1 MGSMARI
8 LIWAEG
14 EQGHRREYLRL
25 FEGLILERG
34 ARVESRRLKLRDLL
48 SKDVVFSP
56 MLEDHSIKF
65 LVVSLFRSAFGLRS
79 TSLMFRPREA
89 VESSDFKHRIKCY
102 ILSFVKSVKSI
113 NIITILPFSL
123 NESFSRVADDWIY
136 DPQLWDILGR
146 DLSESELS
154 QSARRLASGRKVV
167 VALGSQNREKGFHY
181 FSDIWCADPALRNS
195 YLFVCAG
202 RVSAESKEYAESLS
216 SAGALVA
223 DRFVSDEE
231 VLSLYGVADYVWAC
245 YSPNYDQASGI
256 FGRAVQAKRLA
267 FIREGAYVGALAEAI
282 GHPVISIPWGDVH
295 TASQRII
302 NAESND
308 HRFNADASVLAD
320 RSKYVIMN
328 ALGIL

>member
-25 FEGLILERG
+25 FESLILERG
-34 ARVESRRLKLRDLL
+34 ARAESRRLKMRDLL

-56 MLEDHSIKF
+56 MLEDHSLKF
-65 LVVSLFRSAFGLRS
+65 LTVALLRS
-79 TSLMFRPREA
+79 VFGARSIALMFRPREV
-89 VESSDFKHRIKCY
+89 VESSSFKHRIKY
-102 ILSFVKSVKSI
+102 YLLRAVRNIESI
-113 NIITILPFSL
+113 GIITILPFSL
-123 NESFSRVADDWIY
+123 NENFSRIADDWIY

-146 DLSESELS
+146 ELSESELS
-154 QSARRLASGRKVV
+154 QSARSLASGRKIV

-181 FSDIWCADPALRNS
+181 FSDIWCADPSLRGS

-202 RVSAESKEYAESLS
+202 RVSVESKEYAERLS

-231 VLSLYGVADYVWAC
+231 VLSLYGVADYIWAC
-245 YSPNYDQASGI
+245 YSPNYDQASGV

-267 FIREGAYVGALAEAI
+267 FIREGAYVGALAGAI
-282 GHPVISIPWGDVH
+282 GHPTISMPWGDAH
-295 TASQRII
+295 TASQRVID
-302 NAESND
+302 AEGSD
-308 HRFNADASVLAD
+308 HHFNADASLLAD
-320 RSKYVIMN
+320 RSKHVIVN